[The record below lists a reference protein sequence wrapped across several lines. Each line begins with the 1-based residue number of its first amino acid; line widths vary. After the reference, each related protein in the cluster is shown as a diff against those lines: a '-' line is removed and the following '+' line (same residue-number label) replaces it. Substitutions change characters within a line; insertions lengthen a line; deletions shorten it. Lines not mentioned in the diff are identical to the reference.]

1 MHTEVNTH
9 YYWKYRK
16 KWKWIHLSYVR
27 IYCFI
32 ILAKGR
38 RKLAWTFCLLVSL
51 TLFFRRLYKT
61 LQSVILNNIEN
72 PKYMENLKIS
82 FLAYCLFSEFLILED
97 YMLTIW
103 GEVIFL
109 CLMKTK
115 IMYLTYFQIIKRIC
129 WKANISF
136 VCIYDGSYG
145 SRYDEYSQ
153 QSKNKREIPKSN
165 KRYHWKYQSQYY
177 FLEDYKQDR

>member
-103 GEVIFL
+103 GVSWKLSLRPSFYLLQTKPSSVCSYLMPGVVI
-109 CLMKTK
+109 
-115 IMYLTYFQIIKRIC
+115 
-129 WKANISF
+129 
-136 VCIYDGSYG
+136 
-145 SRYDEYSQ
+145 
-153 QSKNKREIPKSN
+153 
-165 KRYHWKYQSQYY
+165 
-177 FLEDYKQDR
+177 LEF

>member
-1 MHTEVNTH
+1 MLYCIDSFLTILS
-9 YYWKYRK
+9 WRK
-16 KWKWIHLSYVR
+16 KYSVVSSMYLTHPRLKWKVR
-27 IYCFI
+27 LI
-32 ILAKGR
+32 I
-38 RKLAWTFCLLVSL
+38 SL
-51 TLFFRRLYKT
+51 QRIP

-72 PKYMENLKIS
+72 QKYMENLKIS
-82 FLAYCLFSEFLILED
+82 FLAYCFFSEFLILED
-97 YMLTIW
+97 YILTIW

-129 WKANISF
+129 WKTNISF